1 MSEFALA
8 EDAEDDG
15 AAEEAEDEDAED
27 EDAEDEGPDDP
38 PEVDDDEPQAA
49 RPSVSTTTAVAQ
61 DLVTLISA
69 RTLSSNRPA
78 GRLPDSWA
86 PSCDATHLRSLSRS
100 RDSAPSY

>member
-15 AAEEAEDEDAED
+15 AAEEAEDEGP
-27 EDAEDEGPDDP
+27 EDEGPDDP